1 MVGGPQTPIDTQ
13 TQHTMRALP
22 RRYNHVWLFPFTWL
36 PTSRREGGRHT
47 AGGNLGPGQG
57 SNPGVMHIFN
67 VHSLGVFYSMGTATD
82 MASGHFLF
90 RAKAWAF
97 LAPACQRWKHRRRR
111 RRPVVAFV
119 YTCVGWIGG
128 LVLVW

>member
-13 TQHTMRALP
+13 TQHTTRALP

-57 SNPGVMHIFN
+57 SNPGVMHIFY
-67 VHSLGVFYSMGTATD
+67 VHSLGVFYSVGTATD
-82 MASGHFLF
+82 VTSGHLRP
-90 RAKAWAF
+90 RAKAWA
-97 LAPACQRWKHRRRR
+97 LSWRVRANAGSTDIAADARLWHLYIR
-111 RRPVVAFV
+111 AL
-119 YTCVGWIGG
+119 GG
-128 LVLVW
+128 LVDWC